1 MDKKEVLTIHVQ
13 VTKAQEV
20 RGTTGEALML
30 HFCGHC
36 HSDLFQGEIIPGG
49 IDTQKEWYGEQRTL
63 SARYILEGV
72 DFTGEAC
79 NIFIENNAS
88 LDRSGNIVTTPKV
101 LTNSDA
107 LSFLERVELMGT
119 IEGVEGG
126 VCIHIY
132 TLN

>member
-1 MDKKEVLTIHVQ
+1 MDKKEVLTIHVR

-20 RGTTGEALML
+20 KGTTGEVLML
-30 HFCGHC
+30 HFSGSC

-49 IDTQKEWYGEQRTL
+49 IDTQKQWYGEKRTL

-72 DFTGEAC
+72 DSTGEAC
-79 NIFIENNAS
+79 SIFIENTAS
-88 LDRSGNIVTTPKV
+88 LDSGDTIITTPKI
-101 LTNSDA
+101 LTNSKA
-107 LSFLERVELMGT
+107 LSFLETADLMGAV
-119 IEGVEGG
+119 EGIEGG